1 MDLFIYLFLSKWH
14 VRSQNPTNFSEC
26 PNYSNPC
33 FQLCLGS
40 WKKEKKMDERVKWLG
55 LVGAGVVLG
64 SVSTV
69 CLLNLLP
76 RLVIHLLFVSA
87 SLPIFS
93 NSHSFHFLSLKLWEK
108 QNYKLYS
115 LFIPLQLYFSFLGK
129 LNGTFGL

>member
-1 MDLFIYLFLSKWH
+1 MYDLKTLLI
-14 VRSQNPTNFSEC
+14 SQSAPIAVT
-26 PNYSNPC
+26 PA

-129 LNGTFGL
+129 LNGTFWIVNYKESKTLT